1 MPKAVFDSTILVSA
15 FLAPRGISQVLL
27 EHAVRGAFELYLS
40 EAILEET
47 QEVLLT
53 RTHLRRHYVY
63 TDEQAREFCALLRGF
78 AHLTT
83 LSSPAPP
90 VSRDPNDDMVI
101 ACAVAAQATHLVTR
115 DKDLL
120 TLMQHQKIRM
130 TTPEQFIEIL
140 RR

>member
-15 FLAPRGISQVLL
+15 FLAPRGISQALL
-27 EHAVRGAFELYLS
+27 HHAVRGAFELYLS

-47 QEVLLT
+47 HEVLLT
-53 RTHLRRHYVY
+53 RAHLRRHYVY
-63 TDEQAREFCALLRGF
+63 TDEQARDFCALLRGF

-83 LSSPAPP
+83 LSSPAPL

-101 ACAVAAQATHLVTR
+101 ACAVVSQATYLVTR

-120 TLMQHQKIRM
+120 TLTQHQKIRM

>member
-15 FLAPRGISQVLL
+15 FLAPQGISQALL
-27 EHAVRGAFELYLS
+27 HHAVRGAFELYLS

-53 RTHLRRHYVY
+53 LTHLRKHYVY

-78 AHLTT
+78 AHVTALPA
-83 LSSPAPP
+83 SAPP

-101 ACAVAAQATHLVTR
+101 ACAVAAQATYLVTR

-120 TLMQHQKIRM
+120 TLTQYRKVRM
-130 TTPEQFIEIL
+130 TTPEQFIEIV
-140 RR
+140 RT